1 MLADVPALH
10 TSVCHVFTRYT
21 FSEQIFRGKFGGFT
35 VAAKHVFASDTS
47 TADFTREAV
56 IMANLAHPFI
66 VAFYGI
72 AKAPTGGLSSSSI
85 SDFPCAVVR

>member
-1 MLADVPALH
+1 M
-10 TSVCHVFTRYT
+10 FTRYT
-21 FSEQIFRGKFGGFT
+21 CSEQIFRGKFGGFT

-56 IMANLAHPFI
+56 IMANLAHPSI

-72 AKAPTGGLSSSSI
+72 AKAPTGGLLASNIIVYLFLSPANPNAYSQGKCS
-85 SDFPCAVVR
+85 